1 MGRLCGD
8 RCRYALRGLER
19 DKDLSKIYGHITRSG
34 DGRRG
39 IPVIRS
45 QDAQQS
51 VAMALN
57 VVRIPALPLSI
68 RVTLSKSPP
77 PLEPWLSGL

>member
-1 MGRLCGD
+1 MGQLCGD

-34 DGRRG
+34 DGGRE

-45 QDAQQS
+45 KDAQQS
-51 VAMALN
+51 VAMG
-57 VVRIPALPLSI
+57 
-68 RVTLSKSPP
+68 T
-77 PLEPWLSGL
+77 